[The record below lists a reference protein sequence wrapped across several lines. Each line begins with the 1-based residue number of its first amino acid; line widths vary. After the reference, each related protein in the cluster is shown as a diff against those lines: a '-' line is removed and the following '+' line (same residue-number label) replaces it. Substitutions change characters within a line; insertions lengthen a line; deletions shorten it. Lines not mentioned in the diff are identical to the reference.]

1 MLCFQL
7 PLEEK
12 IEKIAKSIYGADGI
26 ELSEEAKKR
35 MDLFKKQVRGNVLS
49 IAHLTFLMSF

>member
-1 MLCFQL
+1 MIRSFFDLIMLCFQL

-35 MDLFKKQVRGNVLS
+35 MDLFKKQVRGKV
-49 IAHLTFLMSF
+49 